1 MVEEESISV
10 AEIGVDSVGRRYVA
24 AEQGGGRG
32 IVGEIL
38 AGEKIER
45 VNAEGRIDVERR
57 FAESHH
63 PEGQRVR
70 SMRLRLRRAHFFPLV
85 PFLPLFLVLNMFT
98 L

>member
-10 AEIGVDSVGRRYVA
+10 AEIGVDSVGRRNVA

-45 VNAEGRIDVERR
+45 VNAEGRIDMERR

-70 SMRLRLRRAHFFPLV
+70 SMRRAHFFFLHV
-85 PFLPLFLVLNMFT
+85 PFLPLLFLLVLYT
-98 L
+98 H